1 MRIAIDAMGGDNAP
15 HEIIKGA
22 LEVCEILGK
31 EDELILVGD
40 ESVIKEHLSK
50 LNASETTIQI
60 VHAPETIGMDE
71 KPVESIRK
79 KQKSSIC
86 IMAKMASNGQ
96 FDAIISA
103 GNTGACVAAGQLR
116 MRNLP
121 GVNRPGISVILPT
134 FGGPVTM
141 CDVGANVS
149 CKPINLYQYAVMSSA
164 YAKLITGVE
173 NPRIGIMGI
182 GVEAGKGNEL
192 VKKTWELLESDPMLN
207 FTGFIEGREIMNGV
221 CDVVVCEGFVGNIVL
236 KLTEGVVDGLF
247 GAIKRELVENNPELA
262 QQFKPVMKAIY
273 EKYDYH
279 EFGGA
284 LLLGLNGTSMI
295 CHGSSKAKTIF
306 NAVLGVKELFTHKL
320 NDTIVE
326 SISKSTVRGDG
337 E

>member
-15 HEIIKGA
+15 YEIIKGV

-50 LNASETTIQI
+50 LNASDTTIQI
-60 VHAPETIGMDE
+60 VHAPEIIGMDE

-149 CKPINLYQYAVMSSA
+149 CKPINLYQYAVMSCA
-164 YAKLITGVE
+164 YAKLITGIE
-173 NPRIGIMGI
+173 NPRVGIMGI

-192 VKKTWELLESDPMLN
+192 VKKTWELLESDPNLN

-247 GAIKRELVENNPELA
+247 GAIKRELVENHPELA

-306 NAVLGVKELFTHKL
+306 NAVLGVKELYTHKL